1 MQMKRLVAGAI
12 ALAVFVVGTS
22 AMAQPKGKDDKKNND
37 QQMDFKDD
45 PLEAGGLGPN
55 EIGLKIRSGPVRS
68 TLIKPRMSFV
78 PQLLKSVE
86 NL

>member
-1 MQMKRLVAGAI
+1 MWIKRIVSGTVVLSVLLSASF
-12 ALAVFVVGTS
+12 AL
-22 AMAQPKGKDDKKNND
+22 AQPKGKEKEKNND
-37 QQMDFKDD
+37 QAMDFKDD

-78 PQLLKSVE
+78 PQMLKSVE